1 MGRKK
6 EGEKEGK
13 GGREEEEEQRE
24 RQGARVSKPKKG
36 QMFHV
41 DFILKREL
49 WSSEEL
55 LLRTPP
61 KFTTFG
67 EPWNRGWKWTWK

>member
-6 EGEKEGK
+6 E

-24 RQGARVSKPKKG
+24 RQETISKRKSG
-36 QMFHV
+36 QMCYV
-41 DFILKREL
+41 NFILKREL
-49 WSSEEL
+49 WNSEEL

-61 KFTTFG
+61 KFTKFG
-67 EPWNRGWKWTWK
+67 EPWSRGWKWK